1 MLVQSLRLAIES
13 LQCLIDITKT
23 DIEEIKIAAHDKLFS
38 RMRSK
43 EELIKQFESY
53 KNLIDSEI
61 VKLATANQ
69 DKELVDI
76 LSEEDRELLSQMREK
91 LNELKNTN
99 KHYAKI
105 VLAVSSFYN
114 TMLEN
119 YIPLSMQENKG
130 GSYAGSTVRQA
141 SFVEIKA

>member
-23 DIEEIKIAAHDKLFS
+23 DIEDIKIAAHDQLFS

-61 VKLATANQ
+61 VKLVSANP
-69 DKELVDI
+69 DSELTDI
-76 LSEEDRELLSQMREK
+76 LSDEDRELLTQMREK
-91 LNELKNTN
+91 LNELKSAN

-105 VLAVSSFYN
+105 VVAVSSFYN
-114 TMLEN
+114 SMLEN
-119 YIPLSMQENKG
+119 FIPHSMQENKG
-130 GSYAGSTVRQA
+130 SYAGAMIKQA